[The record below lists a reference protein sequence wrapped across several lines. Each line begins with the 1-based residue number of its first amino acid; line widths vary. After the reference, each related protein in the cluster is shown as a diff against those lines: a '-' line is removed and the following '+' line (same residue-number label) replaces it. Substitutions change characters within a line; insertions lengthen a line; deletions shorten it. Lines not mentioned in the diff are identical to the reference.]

1 MGCDLNMRA
10 QIKSTNFFQQSAPAS
25 LSAVKEFL
33 IWRYKTYAMIDKEGA
48 ATTEI
53 QSKYLICTSLNVD
66 GPRAI
71 VYLGSQHF
79 LGSDLIYYH
88 P

>member
-1 MGCDLNMRA
+1 MRA

-53 QSKYLICTSLNVD
+53 QSKSSL
-66 GPRAI
+66 RI
-71 VYLGSQHF
+71 
-79 LGSDLIYYH
+79 
-88 P
+88 